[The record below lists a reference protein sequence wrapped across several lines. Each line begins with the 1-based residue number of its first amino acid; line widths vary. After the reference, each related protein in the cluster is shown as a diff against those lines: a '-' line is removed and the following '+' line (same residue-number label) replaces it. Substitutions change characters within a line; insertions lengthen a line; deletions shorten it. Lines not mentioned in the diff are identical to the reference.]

1 MVYKLYEIQLGI
13 VLQSY
18 QAFYWLI
25 SESVL
30 AALNELIQVCLHSKD
45 SRISSTDQTQ
55 RVPPCHLNQRYA
67 AEFQKLSNEE
77 AKGCTSYLL
86 VI

>member
-1 MVYKLYEIQLGI
+1 MDYKLYEIQLSI
-13 VLQSY
+13 VLRSFK
-18 QAFYWLI
+18 AFDWLI

-30 AALNELIQVCLHSKD
+30 ATLYEKVYKLIQVCLHSKD

-77 AKGCTSYLL
+77 AKGCTSY
-86 VI
+86 